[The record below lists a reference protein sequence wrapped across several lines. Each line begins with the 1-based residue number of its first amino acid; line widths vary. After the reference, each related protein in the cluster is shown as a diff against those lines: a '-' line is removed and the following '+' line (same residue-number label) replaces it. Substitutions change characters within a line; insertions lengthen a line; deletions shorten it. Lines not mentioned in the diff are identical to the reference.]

1 MTILR
6 IMWIVLAVLNLISA
20 SYFLPGEH
28 TFLELIGLTM
38 WFVGIMMVCITGI
51 ATGGKF
57 GIR

>member
-1 MTILR
+1 
-6 IMWIVLAVLNLISA
+6 MWIVLAVLNLISA